1 MNWRRCLIKKVNNYF
16 SHDFNARNDIKLK
29 KVIANLGIQGIGL
42 YWCIIECLYENDGY
56 LSFDDID
63 LLSYELRTDKE
74 IIINLIE
81 NFDLFKKN
89 NKNKFYSQSVLNRLE
104 EIESKSRKNREN
116 ALKRWQKIDANEIQS
131 QSDSNA
137 TALQTECYI
146 KEKKT
151 KENKRKENNN
161 IFLTTTEDNNIYNY
175 VESNFGRSL
184 SPIELE
190 KISLWSSEYKEE
202 ILKYA
207 ISIAV
212 MNRKATFAYVEGIL
226 KNWKAKGFK
235 TLDEI
240 KENDLYGLAAIHK
253 KEKSSEPKINPEIFD
268 YNWLE
273 DDDHD

>member
-63 LLSYELRTDKE
+63 LLSYELRTDKDL
-74 IIINLIE
+74 ILNLIE

-116 ALKRWQKIDANEIQS
+116 ALKRWNKNDTNEMQTES
-131 QSDSNA
+131 NSNA
-137 TALQTECYI
+137 TALQPQCYI
-146 KEKKT
+146 KEKII
-151 KENKRKENNN
+151 KENKRKDNN
-161 IFLTTTEDNNIYNY
+161 ILLTTTEDNNIYNY

-190 KISLWSSEYKEE
+190 KIGLWSSEYKDE

-207 ISIAV
+207 IQIAV
-212 MNRKATFAYVEGIL
+212 MNRKATFAYVDGIL
-226 KNWKAKGFK
+226 KNWKAKGFE

-240 KENDLYGLAAIHK
+240 KENDLYGVFATHK
-253 KEKSSEPKINPEIFD
+253 KEKSSEPEIDTEIFD

>member
-29 KVIANLGIQGIGL
+29 KVIAYLGIQGIGL

-63 LLSYELRTDKE
+63 LLSYELRTDKDL
-74 IIINLIE
+74 ILNLIE

-116 ALKRWQKIDANEIQS
+116 ALKRWNKNDTNEMQTES
-131 QSDSNA
+131 NSNA
-137 TALQTECYI
+137 TALQPQCYI
-146 KEKKT
+146 KEKII
-151 KENKRKENNN
+151 KENKRKDNN
-161 IFLTTTEDNNIYNY
+161 ILLTTTEDYNIYNY

-190 KISLWSSEYKEE
+190 KIGLWSSEYKDE

-207 ISIAV
+207 IQIAV

-226 KNWKAKGFK
+226 KNWKAKGFE

-240 KENDLYGLAAIHK
+240 KENDLYGVFATHK
-253 KEKSSEPKINPEIFD
+253 KEKSSEPEIDTEIFD

>member
-63 LLSYELRTDKE
+63 LLSYELRTDKDL
-74 IIINLIE
+74 ILNLIE

-116 ALKRWQKIDANEIQS
+116 ALKRWNKNDTNEMQTES
-131 QSDSNA
+131 NSNA
-137 TALQTECYI
+137 TALQPQCYI
-146 KEKKT
+146 KEKII
-151 KENKRKENNN
+151 KENKRKDNN
-161 IFLTTTEDNNIYNY
+161 ILLTTTEDNNIYNY

-190 KISLWSSEYKEE
+190 KIGLWSSEYKYE

-207 ISIAV
+207 IQIAV

-226 KNWKAKGFK
+226 KNWKAKGFE

-240 KENDLYGLAAIHK
+240 KENDLYGVFATHK
-253 KEKSSEPKINPEIFD
+253 KEKSSEPEIDTEIFD

>member
-63 LLSYELRTDKE
+63 LLSYELRTDKDL
-74 IIINLIE
+74 ILNLIE

-116 ALKRWQKIDANEIQS
+116 ALKRWNKNDTNEMQTES
-131 QSDSNA
+131 NSNA
-137 TALQTECYI
+137 TALQPQCYI
-146 KEKKT
+146 KEKII
-151 KENKRKENNN
+151 KENKRKDNN
-161 IFLTTTEDNNIYNY
+161 ILLTTTEDNNIYNY
-175 VESNFGRSL
+175 VESNFGRTL

-190 KISLWSSEYKEE
+190 KIGLWSSEYKDE

-207 ISIAV
+207 IQIAV
-212 MNRKATFAYVEGIL
+212 MNRIATFAYVEGIL
-226 KNWKAKGFK
+226 KNWKAKGFE

-240 KENDLYGLAAIHK
+240 KENDLYGVFATHK
-253 KEKSSEPKINPEIFD
+253 KEKSSEPEIDTELFD

>member
-63 LLSYELRTDKE
+63 LLSYELRTDKDL
-74 IIINLIE
+74 ILNLIE

-116 ALKRWQKIDANEIQS
+116 ALKRWNKNDTNEMQTES
-131 QSDSNA
+131 NSNA
-137 TALQTECYI
+137 TALQPHCYI
-146 KEKKT
+146 KEKII
-151 KENKRKENNN
+151 KENKRKDNN
-161 IFLTTTEDNNIYNY
+161 ILLTTTEDNNIYNY
-175 VESNFGRSL
+175 VESNFGRTL

-190 KISLWSSEYKEE
+190 KIGLWSSEYKDE

-207 ISIAV
+207 IQIAV

-226 KNWKAKGFK
+226 KNWKAKGFE

-240 KENDLYGLAAIHK
+240 KENDLYGVFATHK
-253 KEKSSEPKINPEIFD
+253 KEKSSEPEIDTELFD

>member
-1 MNWRRCLIKKVNNYF
+1 MKKIKNYF
-16 SHDFNARNDIKLK
+16 SHDFGARNDKKLE
-29 KVIANLGIQGIGL
+29 KVRFKLGLEGVGL

-56 LSFDDID
+56 LSLEDDID
-63 LLSYELRTDKE
+63 LLAYQLRVDKNL
-74 IIINLIE
+74 IVDLIE
-81 NFDLFKKN
+81 NYDLFKK

-116 ALKRWQKIDANEIQS
+116 ALKRWNKNDTNEMQTES
-131 QSDSNA
+131 NSNA
-137 TALQTECYI
+137 TALQPQCYI
-146 KEKKT
+146 KEKII
-151 KENKRKENNN
+151 KENKRKDNN
-161 IFLTTTEDNNIYNY
+161 ILLTTTEDNNIYNY
-175 VESNFGRSL
+175 VESNFGRTL

-190 KISLWSSEYKEE
+190 KIGLWSSEYKDE

-207 ISIAV
+207 IQIAV

-226 KNWKAKGFK
+226 KNWKAKGFE

-240 KENDLYGLAAIHK
+240 KENDLYGVFATHK
-253 KEKSSEPKINPEIFD
+253 KEKSSEPEIDTELFD

>member
-1 MNWRRCLIKKVNNYF
+1 MYWRRCLIKKVNNYF

-116 ALKRWQKIDANEIQS
+116 ALKRWQKSDANEIQS

-146 KEKKT
+146 KEKKI

-175 VESNFGRSL
+175 VESNFGRTL

-190 KISLWSSEYKEE
+190 KIGLWSSEYKEE

-226 KNWKAKGFK
+226 KNWKAKGFE

-240 KENDLYGLAAIHK
+240 KENDLYGVFATHK
-253 KEKSSEPKINPEIFD
+253 KEKSSEPEIDTEIFD

>member
-63 LLSYELRTDKE
+63 LLSYELRTDKDL
-74 IIINLIE
+74 ILNLIE

-116 ALKRWQKIDANEIQS
+116 ALKRWNKNDTNEIQTES
-131 QSDSNA
+131 NSNA
-137 TALQTECYI
+137 TALQPQCYI
-146 KEKKT
+146 KEKII
-151 KENKRKENNN
+151 KENKRKDNN
-161 IFLTTTEDNNIYNY
+161 ILLTTTEDNNIYNY

-190 KISLWSSEYKEE
+190 KIGLWSSEYKDE

-207 ISIAV
+207 IQIAV

-226 KNWKAKGFK
+226 KNWKAKGFE

-240 KENDLYGLAAIHK
+240 KENDLYGVFATHK
-253 KEKSSEPKINPEIFD
+253 KEKSSEPEIDTEIFD

>member
-63 LLSYELRTDKE
+63 LLSYELRTDKDL
-74 IIINLIE
+74 ILNLIE

-116 ALKRWQKIDANEIQS
+116 ALKRWNKNDTNEMQTES
-131 QSDSNA
+131 NSNA
-137 TALQTECYI
+137 TALQPQCYI
-146 KEKKT
+146 KEKII
-151 KENKRKENNN
+151 KENKRKDNN
-161 IFLTTTEDNNIYNY
+161 ILLTTTEDNNIYNY

-190 KISLWSSEYKEE
+190 KIGLWSSEYKDE

-207 ISIAV
+207 IQIAV

-226 KNWKAKGFK
+226 KNWKAKGFE

-240 KENDLYGLAAIHK
+240 KENDLYGVFATHK
-253 KEKSSEPKINPEIFD
+253 KEKSSEPEIDTEIFD

-273 DDDHD
+273 DNDHD

>member
-63 LLSYELRTDKE
+63 LLSYELRTDKDL
-74 IIINLIE
+74 ILNLIE

-116 ALKRWQKIDANEIQS
+116 ALKRWNKNDTNEMQTES
-131 QSDSNA
+131 NSNA
-137 TALQTECYI
+137 TALQPQCYI
-146 KEKKT
+146 KEKII
-151 KENKRKENNN
+151 KENKRKDNN
-161 IFLTTTEDNNIYNY
+161 ILLTTTEDNNIYNY
-175 VESNFGRSL
+175 VESNFGRTL

-190 KISLWSSEYKEE
+190 KIGLWSSEYKDE

-207 ISIAV
+207 IQIAV

-226 KNWKAKGFK
+226 KNWKAKGFE

-240 KENDLYGLAAIHK
+240 KENDLYGVFATHK
-253 KEKSSEPKINPEIFD
+253 KEKSSEPEIDTELFD

>member
-63 LLSYELRTDKE
+63 LLSYELRTDKDL
-74 IIINLIE
+74 ILNLIE

-116 ALKRWQKIDANEIQS
+116 ALKRWNKNDTNEMQTES
-131 QSDSNA
+131 NSNA
-137 TALQTECYI
+137 TALQPQCYI
-146 KEKKT
+146 KEKIIKD
-151 KENKRKENNN
+151 NKRKDNN
-161 IFLTTTEDNNIYNY
+161 ILLTTTEDNNIYNY

-190 KISLWSSEYKEE
+190 KIGLWSSEYKDE

-207 ISIAV
+207 IQIAV

-226 KNWKAKGFK
+226 KNWKAKGFE

-240 KENDLYGLAAIHK
+240 KENDLYGVFATHK
-253 KEKSSEPKINPEIFD
+253 KEKSSEPEIDTEIFD

>member
-63 LLSYELRTDKE
+63 LLSYELRTDKDL
-74 IIINLIE
+74 ILNLIE

-116 ALKRWQKIDANEIQS
+116 ALKRWNKNDTNEMQTES
-131 QSDSNA
+131 NSNA
-137 TALQTECYI
+137 TALQPQCYI
-146 KEKKT
+146 KEKII
-151 KENKRKENNN
+151 KENKRKDNN
-161 IFLTTTEDNNIYNY
+161 ILLTTTEDNNIYNY
-175 VESNFGRSL
+175 VESNFGRTL

-190 KISLWSSEYKEE
+190 KIGLWSSEYKDE

-207 ISIAV
+207 IQIAV

-226 KNWKAKGFK
+226 KNWKAKGFE

-240 KENDLYGLAAIHK
+240 KENDLYGVFATHK
-253 KEKSSEPKINPEIFD
+253 KEKSSEPEIDTEIFD

>member
-63 LLSYELRTDKE
+63 LLSYELRTDKDL
-74 IIINLIE
+74 ILNLIE

-89 NKNKFYSQSVLNRLE
+89 NKNKFYYQSVLNRLE

-116 ALKRWQKIDANEIQS
+116 ALKRWNKNDTNEMQTES
-131 QSDSNA
+131 NSNA
-137 TALQTECYI
+137 TALQPQCYI
-146 KEKKT
+146 KEKII
-151 KENKRKENNN
+151 KENKRKDNN
-161 IFLTTTEDNNIYNY
+161 ILLTTTEDNNIYNY
-175 VESNFGRSL
+175 VESNFGRTL

-190 KISLWSSEYKEE
+190 KIGLWSSEYKDE

-207 ISIAV
+207 IQIAV

-226 KNWKAKGFK
+226 KNWKAKGFE

-240 KENDLYGLAAIHK
+240 KENDLYGVFATRK
-253 KEKSSEPKINPEIFD
+253 KEKSSEPEIDTELFD

>member
-63 LLSYELRTDKE
+63 LLSYELRTDKDL
-74 IIINLIE
+74 ILNLIE

-116 ALKRWQKIDANEIQS
+116 ALKRWNKNDTNEMQTE
-131 QSDSNA
+131 SNSTA
-137 TALQTECYI
+137 TALQPQCYI
-146 KEKKT
+146 KEKII
-151 KENKRKENNN
+151 KENKRKDNN
-161 IFLTTTEDNNIYNY
+161 ILLTTTEDNNIYNY

-190 KISLWSSEYKEE
+190 KIGLWSSEYKDE

-207 ISIAV
+207 IQIAV

-226 KNWKAKGFK
+226 KNWKAKGFE

-240 KENDLYGLAAIHK
+240 KENDLYGVFATHK
-253 KEKSSEPKINPEIFD
+253 KEKSSEPEIDTEIFD

-273 DDDHD
+273 DNDHD

>member
-1 MNWRRCLIKKVNNYF
+1 MNWRLCLIKKVNNYF

-63 LLSYELRTDKE
+63 LLSYELRTDKDL
-74 IIINLIE
+74 ILNLIE

-116 ALKRWQKIDANEIQS
+116 ALKRWNKNDTNEMQTES
-131 QSDSNA
+131 NSNA
-137 TALQTECYI
+137 TALQPQCYI
-146 KEKKT
+146 KEKII
-151 KENKRKENNN
+151 KENKRKDNN
-161 IFLTTTEDNNIYNY
+161 ILLTTTEDNNIYNY
-175 VESNFGRSL
+175 VESNFGRTL

-190 KISLWSSEYKEE
+190 KIGLWSSEYKDE

-207 ISIAV
+207 IQIAV

-226 KNWKAKGFK
+226 KNWKAKGFE

-240 KENDLYGLAAIHK
+240 KENDLYGVFATHK
-253 KEKSSEPKINPEIFD
+253 KEKSSEPEIDTELFD

>member
-63 LLSYELRTDKE
+63 LLSYELRTDKDL
-74 IIINLIE
+74 ILNLIE

-116 ALKRWQKIDANEIQS
+116 ALKRWKKQDTDEIQTE
-131 QSDSNA
+131 SDSNA
-137 TALQTECYI
+137 TALQPQCYI
-146 KEKKT
+146 KEKKI
-151 KENKRKENNN
+151 KENKRKDNN
-161 IFLTTTEDNNIYNY
+161 ILLTTTEDNNIYNY
-175 VESNFGRSL
+175 VESNFGRTL

-190 KISLWSSEYKEE
+190 KIGLWSSEYKDE

-207 ISIAV
+207 IQIAV

-226 KNWKAKGFK
+226 KNWKAKGFE

-240 KENDLYGLAAIHK
+240 KENDLYGVFATHK
-253 KEKSSEPKINPEIFD
+253 KEKSSEPEIDTEIFD

>member
-42 YWCIIECLYENDGY
+42 YWCVIECLYENDGY

-63 LLSYELRTDKE
+63 LLSYELRTDKDL
-74 IIINLIE
+74 ILNLIE

-116 ALKRWQKIDANEIQS
+116 ALKRWNKNDTNEMQTES
-131 QSDSNA
+131 NSNA
-137 TALQTECYI
+137 TALQPQCYI
-146 KEKKT
+146 KEKII
-151 KENKRKENNN
+151 KENKRKDNN
-161 IFLTTTEDNNIYNY
+161 ILLTTTEDNNIYNY
-175 VESNFGRSL
+175 VESNFGRTL

-190 KISLWSSEYKEE
+190 KIGLWSSEYKDE

-207 ISIAV
+207 IQIAV

-226 KNWKAKGFK
+226 KNWKAKGFE

-240 KENDLYGLAAIHK
+240 KENDLYGVFATHK
-253 KEKSSEPKINPEIFD
+253 KEKSSEPEIDTELFD

>member
-63 LLSYELRTDKE
+63 LLSYELRTDKDL
-74 IIINLIE
+74 ILNLIE

-116 ALKRWQKIDANEIQS
+116 ALKRWNKNDTNEMQTES
-131 QSDSNA
+131 NSNA
-137 TALQTECYI
+137 TALQPQCYI
-146 KEKKT
+146 KEKII
-151 KENKRKENNN
+151 KENKRKDNN
-161 IFLTTTEDNNIYNY
+161 ILLTTTEDNNIYNY

-190 KISLWSSEYKEE
+190 KIGLWSSEYKDE

-207 ISIAV
+207 IQIAV

-226 KNWKAKGFK
+226 KNWKAKGFE

-240 KENDLYGLAAIHK
+240 KENDLYGVFATHK
-253 KEKSSEPKINPEIFD
+253 KEKSSEPEIDTEIFD

>member
-63 LLSYELRTDKE
+63 LLSYELRTDKDL
-74 IIINLIE
+74 ILNLIE

-116 ALKRWQKIDANEIQS
+116 ALKRWNKNDTNEMQTES
-131 QSDSNA
+131 NSNA
-137 TALQTECYI
+137 TALQPQCYI
-146 KEKKT
+146 KEKII
-151 KENKRKENNN
+151 KENKRKDNN
-161 IFLTTTEDNNIYNY
+161 ILLTTTEDNNIYNY
-175 VESNFGRSL
+175 VESNFGRTL

-190 KISLWSSEYKEE
+190 KIGLWSSEYKDE

-207 ISIAV
+207 IQIAV

-226 KNWKAKGFK
+226 KNWKAKGFE

-240 KENDLYGLAAIHK
+240 KENDLYGVFATHK
-253 KEKSSEPKINPEIFD
+253 KEKSSEPEIDTEIFD

-273 DDDHD
+273 DYDHD

>member
-1 MNWRRCLIKKVNNYF
+1 MKKVNNYF

-42 YWCIIECLYENDGY
+42 YWCIIECLYENNGY
-56 LSFDDID
+56 LSLDDIK
-63 LLSYELRTDKE
+63 LLAYELRVDE
-74 IIINLIE
+74 NLIKNLIK
-81 NFDLFKKN
+81 NFNLFKIN
-89 NKNKFYSQSVLNRLE
+89 SKNKFYSQSVLNRLN
-104 EIESKSRKNREN
+104 EIESKSQKNREN
-116 ALKRWQKIDANEIQS
+116 ALKRWKKNNEDVIQL
-131 QSDSNA
+131 QNNCNA

-146 KEKKT
+146 KKKI
-151 KENKRKENNN
+151 KKKIKKENNN
-161 IFLTTTEDNNIYNY
+161 KLLTITEKDNIYNY
-175 VESNFGRSL
+175 VEVNFGRLL

-226 KNWKAKGFK
+226 KNWKAKGFE

-240 KENDLYGLAAIHK
+240 KENDLYGLTAIRK
-253 KEKSSEPKINPEIFD
+253 KEKSLDSQDDTEIFD
-268 YNWLE
+268 YNWFEE
-273 DDDHD
+273 DEHD

>member
-63 LLSYELRTDKE
+63 LLSYELRTDKDL
-74 IIINLIE
+74 ILNLIE

-116 ALKRWQKIDANEIQS
+116 ALKRWNKNDTNEMQTES
-131 QSDSNA
+131 NSNA
-137 TALQTECYI
+137 TVLQPQCYI
-146 KEKKT
+146 KEKII
-151 KENKRKENNN
+151 KENKRKDNN
-161 IFLTTTEDNNIYNY
+161 ILLTTTEDNNIYNY

-190 KISLWSSEYKEE
+190 KIGLWSSEYKDE

-207 ISIAV
+207 IQIAV

-226 KNWKAKGFK
+226 KNWKAKGFE

-240 KENDLYGLAAIHK
+240 KENDLYGVFATHK
-253 KEKSSEPKINPEIFD
+253 KEKSSEPEIDTEIFD

-273 DDDHD
+273 DNDHD

>member
-63 LLSYELRTDKE
+63 LLSYELRTDKDL
-74 IIINLIE
+74 ILNLIE

-116 ALKRWQKIDANEIQS
+116 ALKRWNKNDTNEMQTES
-131 QSDSNA
+131 NSNA
-137 TALQTECYI
+137 TALQPQCYI
-146 KEKKT
+146 KEKII
-151 KENKRKENNN
+151 KENKRKDNN
-161 IFLTTTEDNNIYNY
+161 ILLTTTEDNNIYNY
-175 VESNFGRSL
+175 VESNFGRTL

-190 KISLWSSEYKEE
+190 KIGLWSSEYKDE

-207 ISIAV
+207 IQIAV

-226 KNWKAKGFK
+226 KNWKAKGFE

-240 KENDLYGLAAIHK
+240 KENDLYGVFVTHK
-253 KEKSSEPKINPEIFD
+253 KEKSSEPEIDTELFD

>member
-63 LLSYELRTDKE
+63 LLSYELRTDKDL
-74 IIINLIE
+74 ILNLIE

-116 ALKRWQKIDANEIQS
+116 ALKRWNKNDTNEMQTES
-131 QSDSNA
+131 NSNA
-137 TALQTECYI
+137 TALQPQCYI
-146 KEKKT
+146 KEKII
-151 KENKRKENNN
+151 KENKRKDNN
-161 IFLTTTEDNNIYNY
+161 ILLTTTEDNNIYNY

-190 KISLWSSEYKEE
+190 KIGLWSSEYKDE

-207 ISIAV
+207 IQIAV

-240 KENDLYGLAAIHK
+240 KENDLYGVFATHK
-253 KEKSSEPKINPEIFD
+253 KEKSSEPEIDTEIFD

>member
-63 LLSYELRTDKE
+63 LLSYELRTDKDL
-74 IIINLIE
+74 ILNLIE

-116 ALKRWQKIDANEIQS
+116 ALKRWNKNDTNEMQTES
-131 QSDSNA
+131 NSNA
-137 TALQTECYI
+137 TALQPQCYI
-146 KEKKT
+146 KEKII
-151 KENKRKENNN
+151 KENKRKDNN
-161 IFLTTTEDNNIYNY
+161 ILLTTTEDNNIYNY

-190 KISLWSSEYKEE
+190 KIGLWSSEYKDE

-207 ISIAV
+207 IQIAV

-226 KNWKAKGFK
+226 KNWKAKGFE

-240 KENDLYGLAAIHK
+240 KENDLYGVFATHK
-253 KEKSSEPKINPEIFD
+253 KKKSSEPEIDTEIFD

>member
-63 LLSYELRTDKE
+63 LLSYELRTDKDL
-74 IIINLIE
+74 ILNLIE

-89 NKNKFYSQSVLNRLE
+89 SKNKFYSQSVLNRLE

-116 ALKRWQKIDANEIQS
+116 ALKRWNKNDTNEMQTES
-131 QSDSNA
+131 NSNA
-137 TALQTECYI
+137 TALQPQCYI
-146 KEKKT
+146 KEKII
-151 KENKRKENNN
+151 KENKRKDNN
-161 IFLTTTEDNNIYNY
+161 ILLTTTEDNNIYNY
-175 VESNFGRSL
+175 VESNFGRTL

-190 KISLWSSEYKEE
+190 KIGLWSSEYKDE

-207 ISIAV
+207 IQIAV

-226 KNWKAKGFK
+226 KNWKAKGFE

-240 KENDLYGLAAIHK
+240 KENDLYGVFATHK
-253 KEKSSEPKINPEIFD
+253 KEKSSEPEIDTEIFD